1 LSSVYMLVFVGYQLL
16 ELTYPTIQGTTQ
28 CAARSV
34 RHAVCG
40 TQCAARS
47 AYPQSKYGD
56 QFHASLMRLETAFH
70 NAVGGY
76 TAYRCW
82 TERTHSLFCC
92 WAYLRCLSRHANQ
105 SLFGINGWQC
115 NVF

>member
-1 LSSVYMLVFVGYQLL
+1 MQQTALSSVYMLVFVGYQLL
-16 ELTYPTIQGTTQ
+16 ELTYPTIQGT
-28 CAARSV
+28 
-34 RHAVCG
+34 